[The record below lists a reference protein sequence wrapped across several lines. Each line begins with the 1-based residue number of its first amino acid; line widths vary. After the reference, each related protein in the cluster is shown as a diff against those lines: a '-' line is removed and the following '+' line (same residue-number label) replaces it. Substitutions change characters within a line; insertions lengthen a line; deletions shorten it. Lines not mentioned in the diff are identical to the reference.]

1 MKRILSIILVIS
13 LVLIQ
18 LTTFHSTK
26 AYACSCAYSDA
37 KEKLENY
44 SAVFE
49 GKVVNIGD
57 AKSFS
62 PYSQVRGYTFAVE
75 RAWKGIKDKHV
86 TIFSFDGGSESCGYQ
101 FSQNQTYIV
110 YAMKDKNKDNM
121 LQTSLCSNN
130 LLISE
135 AEEDLKLLGTGKIIS
150 SNDNGESSIKSLAE
164 SPVFIYSL
172 LSLFLIIIIAAIWRI
187 RIRTRK

>member
-1 MKRILSIILVIS
+1 MKRILSIILIIS

-18 LTTFHSTK
+18 ITTFHSSK
-26 AYACSCAYSDA
+26 AYACSCAYGDT
-37 KEKLENY
+37 KEKLKN
-44 SAVFE
+44 SSTVFE

-62 PYSQVRGYTFAVE
+62 PYSQVREYTFAVE
-75 RAWKGIKDKHV
+75 RAWKGVKDKHI
-86 TIFSFDGGSESCGYQ
+86 TIFSFDDGSSMCGYQ
-101 FSQNQTYIV
+101 FSQDQTYIV

-121 LQTSLCSNN
+121 LLTSLCSNN

-135 AEEDLKLLGTGKIIS
+135 AEEDLKLLGTGTVIS
-150 SNDNGESSIKSLAE
+150 SDDNGESSIKSLAK
-164 SPVFIYSL
+164 SPVFIYIL
-172 LSLFLIIIIAAIWRI
+172 LSLFLLIIIVAIWMI